1 MPEIEPRVKAALA
14 DRYAIERELGA
25 GGMATVYLAH
35 DLKHERLVAVK
46 VLRPELAA
54 VLGAERFLRE
64 IKIAANLSHPH
75 ILPLHDS
82 GQADGF
88 LYYVM
93 PYIEGES
100 LRRKLE
106 REKQLPIDEALQI
119 TEQVASALDYAHRQ
133 EIVHRDIKPENVLLH
148 EGEAMVADFGIALA
162 VRAAGGER
170 ITETGLSLGTPQYM
184 SPEQATGD
192 MQVDARSDIYS
203 LASVTYEMLSGEP
216 PYTGPTIQ
224 AILAKLVMEPARD
237 LRDVRGTVPDAVALA
252 VGKALAK
259 LPADRFTSA
268 AQFSEALTNP
278 SLSVTP
284 DSAVTSLR
292 MRAAAPAAR
301 PRVLTDWRFGLSWLV
316 AIVAIGA
323 ALWGWLRPGPAPQ
336 LARFS
341 LALPAGQ
348 GVVTSHPGTAVAMS
362 PDGTH
367 FVYVGQAEG
376 GQRLYV
382 RELGQLE
389 ARPLPGTEGDASGP
403 FFSPDGLWVGFV
415 AEGKLK
421 KVALAGGPPLT
432 IADAI
437 GGLRGATWTEDDII
451 VYTSPPQTGLGLL
464 KVLAGGGTPEQI
476 STPDRRGETLRWPEA
491 LPGGRAVIL
500 TTWSSRIQNAV
511 ISALSLETGQIKPLL
526 PGVTHA
532 RYVDTGHLLYGTAEG
547 SLLAV
552 PFDPKRLE
560 VTGTPVSILEN
571 LMVRNN
577 GAAEFSVSR
586 NGSLVYLSG
595 AAAQAIMVLVDRQ
608 GVEQPLRE
616 GLVGAITP
624 RFSPNGTQIV
634 VTTIDAGTRDVWV
647 YDIES
652 GTFSRL
658 TFEGENFYP
667 EWSPDGS
674 RVLFSSQRAESQ
686 VRDLY
691 WRPADHS
698 GAAERLY
705 AAPTALWEGILSRD
719 GNWLAFRETN
729 DDTGRDI
736 MVLPLQ
742 GERQPQPFVQTP
754 FDERSLALS
763 PDDRWLAYVS
773 NESGDDEVYVR
784 AFPEP
789 SGRWQISEGGGRE
802 PLWSRDGRELFYRN
816 GNRLISVAVE
826 TGPVFRKGSQEV
838 VLEGVY
844 RTMTTKANYDIHPDG
859 QHFVLFKNPEGAAEL
874 VVVLNWFEELLERTQ

>member
-1 MPEIEPRVKAALA
+1 
-14 DRYAIERELGA
+14 
-25 GGMATVYLAH
+25 MATVYLAR

-64 IKIAANLSHPH
+64 IRIAANLSHPH

-100 LRRKLE
+100 LRQKLE

-119 TEQVASALDYAHRQ
+119 TQQVASALDYAHRQ

-148 EGEAMVADFGIALA
+148 EGEAIVADFGIALA

-203 LASVTYEMLSGEP
+203 LASVTYEMFSGEP

-237 LRDVRGTVPDAVALA
+237 LRDVRDTVPDAVALA

-268 AQFSEALTNP
+268 SQFSEALTNP

-284 DSAVTSLR
+284 DSGAASLR
-292 MRAAAPAAR
+292 IRAAAPAAR

-323 ALWGWLRPGPAPQ
+323 ALWGWLRPAQAPP

-348 GVVTSHPGTAVAMS
+348 GVVAYHSGTTVAMS
-362 PDGTH
+362 PDGTR

-389 ARPLPGTEGDASGP
+389 ARPLPGTEGDPRGP

-415 AEGKLK
+415 ADDKLK
-421 KVALAGGPPLT
+421 KVSLAGGPPLT
-432 IADAI
+432 IVDATQ
-437 GGLRGATWTEDDII
+437 LRGATWTEDDFI
-451 VYTSPPQTGLGLL
+451 VFSRSPERALL
-464 KVLAGGGTPEQI
+464 KVSASGGTPESI
-476 STPDRRGETLRWPEA
+476 STTDRGGDGHQWPEA
-491 LPGGRAVIL
+491 LPGGRAVIF
-500 TTWSSRIQNAV
+500 TEMVFGTQNV
-511 ISALSLETGQIKPLL
+511 GISALSLETGEIKPLRQ
-526 PGVTHA
+526 GATHA
-532 RYVDTGHLLYGTAEG
+532 RYVDTGHLLYGTLEG

-552 PFDPKRLE
+552 PFDPTRLE
-560 VTGTPVSILEN
+560 ITGTQVSILEN
-571 LMVRNN
+571 LMVRDN
-577 GAAEFSVSR
+577 GSAEFSVSR

-595 AAAQAIMVLVDRQ
+595 AARAQAIMVLVDRQ
-608 GVEQPLRE
+608 GEERSLRE
-616 GLVGAITP
+616 GIRGPITP
-624 RFSPNGTQIV
+624 RFSPDGTQIAM
-634 VTTIDAGTRDVWV
+634 TTAEPGNRDVWV

-658 TFEGENFYP
+658 SFEGQNFYP

-674 RVLFSSQRAESQ
+674 RVLFSSLRAGS
-686 VRDLY
+686 RDLY
-691 WRPADHS
+691 WRRADGS
-698 GAAERLY
+698 GTAERLY
-705 AAPTALWEGILSRD
+705 SAATEVWEGILSRD
-719 GNWLAFRETN
+719 GNWLAFREIKPE
-729 DDTGRDI
+729 TGRDI

-742 GERQPQPFVQTP
+742 DERQPQPFVQTS
-754 FDERSLALS
+754 FDERSIALS

-773 NESGDDEVYVR
+773 NESGNDEVYVR

-789 SGRWQISEGGGRE
+789 SGRWLISEGGGRE

-816 GNRLISVAVE
+816 GNKLISVAVE
-826 TGPVFRKGSQEV
+826 TDPVFGKGSQEV
-838 VLEGVY
+838 VLEGTY
-844 RTMTTKANYDIHPDG
+844 NPIDNKANYDIHPDG
-859 QHFVLFKNPEGAAEL
+859 EHFVLFKRPEAAAGL
-874 VVVLNWFEELLERTQ
+874 TIVLNWFEELLQRTQ

>member
-1 MPEIEPRVKAALA
+1 MTEESDRMEAALA
-14 DRYAIERELGA
+14 DRYAIERELGR
-25 GGMATVYLAH
+25 GGMATVFLAR

-100 LRRKLE
+100 LRQRLE

-148 EGEAMVADFGIALA
+148 EGEATVADFGIALA

-192 MQVDARSDIYS
+192 IQVDARSDIYS

-237 LRDVRGTVPDAVALA
+237 LRDVRDTVPDAVALA

-268 AQFSEALTNP
+268 SQFSEALTNP

-284 DSAVTSLR
+284 ASGATSLR

-301 PRVLTDWRFGLSWLV
+301 PRVLAGWSSASAWLV
-316 AIVAIGA
+316 AVVAVGA
-323 ALWGWLRPGPAPQ
+323 ALWGWLRPAPAPQ

-348 GVVTSHPGTAVAMS
+348 GVVAYHSGTTVAIS
-362 PDGTH
+362 PDGER
-367 FVYVGQAEG
+367 FVYVGEAEAG
-376 GQRLYV
+376 RRLYV

-389 ARPLPGTEGDASGP
+389 ARPLPGTEGDAREP
-403 FFSPDGLWVGFV
+403 FFSPDGQWVGFF
-415 AEGKLK
+415 AEGKLR

-432 IADAI
+432 IADATD
-437 GGLRGATWTEDDII
+437 LRGATWTEDDFI
-451 VYTSPPQTGLGLL
+451 VFSPSDGTGLL
-464 KVLAGGGTPEQI
+464 KVSASGGTPEPI
-476 STPDRRGETLRWPEA
+476 STTDRGGDSHSWPEA
-491 LPGGRAVIL
+491 LPGGRAVIF
-500 TTWSSRIQNAV
+500 TERVWGTQNVGIA
-511 ISALSLETGQIKPLL
+511 ALSLETGEIKPLL
-526 PGVTHA
+526 QDATHA
-532 RYVDTGHLLYGTAEG
+532 RYVDTGHLLYGSLEG

-552 PFDPKRLE
+552 PFDPTRLE
-560 VTGTPVSILEN
+560 VTGPSVSILEN
-571 LMVRNN
+571 LIIRNN

-586 NGSLVYLSG
+586 NGSLVYLYG
-595 AAAQAIMVLVDRQ
+595 AATQAIMVLVDRQ
-608 GVEQPLRE
+608 REERSLRE
-616 GLVGAITP
+616 GIRGPITP
-624 RFSPNGTQIV
+624 RFSPDGTQIAI
-634 VTTIDAGTRDVWV
+634 TTAEGGTRDVWV

-658 TFEGENFYP
+658 SFEGRNFYP

-674 RVLFSSQRAESQ
+674 RVLFSSLRAGS
-686 VRDLY
+686 RDLY
-691 WRPADHS
+691 WRRADGS
-698 GAAERLY
+698 GTAERLY
-705 AAPTALWEGILSRD
+705 SAATEVWEGILSRD
-719 GNWLAFRETN
+719 GNWLAFREIKPE
-729 DDTGRDI
+729 TGRDI

-742 GERQPQPFVQTP
+742 GERQPRPFVQTS
-754 FDERSLALS
+754 FDERSIALS

-773 NESGDDEVYVR
+773 NESGSDEVYVR

-789 SGRWQISEGGGRE
+789 SGRWLISEGGGRE

-816 GNRLISVAVE
+816 GNKLISVAVE
-826 TGPVFRKGSQEV
+826 TDSVFRKGSQEV
-838 VLEGVY
+838 VLEGDY
-844 RTMTTKANYDIHPDG
+844 NPIDNKANYDIHPDG
-859 QHFVLFKNPEGAAEL
+859 EYFVLFKRPEAAAGL
-874 VVVLNWFEELLERTQ
+874 IIVLNWFEELLQRTQ